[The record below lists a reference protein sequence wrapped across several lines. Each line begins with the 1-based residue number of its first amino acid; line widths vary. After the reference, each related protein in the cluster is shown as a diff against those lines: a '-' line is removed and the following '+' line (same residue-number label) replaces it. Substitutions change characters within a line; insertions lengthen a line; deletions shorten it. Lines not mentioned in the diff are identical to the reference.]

1 MRIYFFGWNKTN
13 PMHAHWI
20 LMRPMPVEARRSE
33 CIEQASN
40 SGKCIGFVLF
50 HEQK

>member
-1 MRIYFFGWNKTN
+1 MRIYFFEWNKTN

-20 LMRPMPVEARRSE
+20 LMLPLPEAE
-33 CIEQASN
+33 CIGQASN
-40 SGKCIGFVLF
+40 LGKCIGFVLF

>member
-1 MRIYFFGWNKTN
+1 MRIYFYEWNKTN

-20 LMRPMPVEARRSE
+20 VMYPMLEARMAE
-33 CIEQASN
+33 CIGQVSN
-40 SGKCIGFVLF
+40 SGKFTGFVLF